1 MILCSMKYI
10 LTIAT
15 LALLGQTEAFK
26 IQSLYADS
34 EGPTKAD
41 NGENDDGVVV
51 REEEDDPKSKWKN
64 PLGRSD
70 EGDADDDVILQTFM
84 QTDGTLMALTRT
96 KKIPKRRIYDEDGD
110 GVEDNV
116 EKTRDELDRFY
127 EPAVFG
133 VAEEINNTHH
143 GSLPGHVR
151 LEEYETAPTYHSPYS
166 DEDYI
171 GQEEDLHLH
180 I

>member
-1 MILCSMKYI
+1 M
-10 LTIAT
+10 
-15 LALLGQTEAFK
+15 
-26 IQSLYADS
+26 
-34 EGPTKAD
+34 
-41 NGENDDGVVV
+41 DGHGRGRRVRSVCASAGRARKV
-51 REEEDDPKSKWKN
+51 RES
-64 PLGRSD
+64 
-70 EGDADDDVILQTFM
+70 
-84 QTDGTLMALTRT
+84 
-96 KKIPKRRIYDEDGD
+96 
-110 GVEDNV
+110 V

-143 GSLPGHVR
+143 GNLPGHVR

-171 GQEEDLHLH
+171 GQAEDLHLR

>member
-1 MILCSMKYI
+1 MKYI

-15 LALLGQTEAFK
+15 LAILGNVEAVK
-26 IQSLYADS
+26 INSLYAES

-41 NGENDDGVVV
+41 NGENDDGVVN
-51 REEEDDPKSKWKN
+51 REEESDPKSKWKN

-70 EGDADDDVILQTFM
+70 EGDADDDVILQTDSFM

-96 KKIPKRRIYDEDGD
+96 KKIAKRRIYDEDGD

-151 LEEYETAPTYHSPYS
+151 ATEYEEAPIYHSPYS
-166 DEDYI
+166 DDDFV

>member
-1 MILCSMKYI
+1 MKFI

-15 LALLGQTEAFK
+15 LALLGQVEAVK
-26 IQSLYADS
+26 ISALYDES

-41 NGENDDGVVV
+41 NGEADDDVVR

-64 PLGRSD
+64 PLGRTD
-70 EGDADDDVILQTFM
+70 DGEADDDVILQTFM
-84 QTDGTLMALTRT
+84 QTDGTLMALTRGRVS
-96 KKIPKRRIYDEDGD
+96 KITKRRIYDADGD

-143 GSLPGHVR
+143 GNLPGHVR

-171 GQEEDLHLH
+171 GQEEDLHLR

>member
-1 MILCSMKYI
+1 MGIKMKYI
-10 LTIAT
+10 LTFAT
-15 LALLGQTEAFK
+15 LALLGQAVK
-26 IQSLYADS
+26 IDSLYAES

-64 PLGRSD
+64 PLGRTD
-70 EGDADDDVILQTFM
+70 DGEADDDVILQTFM
-84 QTDGTLMALTRT
+84 QTDGTLMALTR
-96 KKIPKRRIYDEDGD
+96 KITKRRIYDADGD

-143 GSLPGHVR
+143 GNLPGHVR
-151 LEEYETAPTYHSPYS
+151 LEEYEGAPIYHSPYS

-171 GQEEDLHLH
+171 G
-180 I
+180 